1 MAVRVDPHQTRSMNT
16 TPESERPGGTPPG
29 NAFFTWLRDL
39 GIVRGSDRWFA
50 GVAGG
55 IAAKAGIDPLIVR
68 GVFVVLAVLGGPG
81 ILLYLAGWLLL
92 PDATGRI
99 HVEDI
104 VRGRAQAG
112 VLTAAII
119 IAAVVII
126 PALLSL
132 IIPAVSAPFGVW
144 GWDLWGT
151 IGVPSWLS
159 TTVAWLFWIA
169 ILVFGFMWVRKAL
182 LRRGREQGAGQETP
196 NGPAAGPGSGSDAGW
211 GYAASSG
218 SGAGT
223 GPGTASGSGSAPS
236 SNLGAGPHTG
246 STVPPA
252 DSFTAQ
258 TRSFADRTEEF
269 AQRAGSQAGDWG
281 KRAGDTATRWSEDL
295 GKQAD
300 EWSARYAE
308 HHDAHRLG
316 AAQTILTLA
325 LALLAGGLTALW
337 ALDAQPEL
345 PFQSAAPAVVIAAI
359 VAALAVVAVSLIIA
373 GVRGRNTGFVGFL
386 AFCGVIA
393 LLVTVVLPWGTRFQP
408 FGTMH
413 IDAGSVPGAVVLAGG
428 SKLDLR
434 DLDTQSDIGSDLVIW
449 QLTGR
454 TDITL
459 PEEVPAIVTVR
470 VLGGRIDEGDTDSR
484 RSGGPFLGRTITAN
498 LPAGDTASSVE
509 DAARVTVYLG
519 FGRVDIDGESDVA
532 RDRQI
537 SDRGSRVGGDGGA
550 SDSSDAEKA
559 RNERAAAALDEE
571 LQQLDWQLDEPGLS
585 TEETAALERERD
597 AVRDELREHEKEMAR

>member
-1 MAVRVDPHQTRSMNT
+1 MNT
-16 TPESERPGGTPPG
+16 TPEPERPGDTPPG

-92 PDATGRI
+92 PDAAGRI

-104 VRGRAQAG
+104 FRGRAQAG
-112 VLTAAII
+112 VLTVAII
-119 IAAVVII
+119 VAAVVII

-132 IIPAVSAPFGVW
+132 IIPAVSAPFGAW
-144 GWDLWGT
+144 GWGLWST
-151 IGVPSWLS
+151 IGVPAWLS
-159 TTVAWLFWIA
+159 TTVASLFWIA

-182 LRRGREQGAGQETP
+182 LRRGREQSAAPAEAQDTP
-196 NGPAAGPGSGSDAGW
+196 AGPFTNPGFGHATGTDPGAQSG
-211 GYAASSG
+211 
-218 SGAGT
+218 
-223 GPGTASGSGSAPS
+223 
-236 SNLGAGPHTG
+236 TG

-269 AQRAGSQAGDWG
+269 AQRAGEQAGDWG
-281 KRAGDTATRWSEDL
+281 KRAGDTATRWSEDF

-308 HHDAHRLG
+308 QHDARRLG

-325 LALLAGGLTALW
+325 LALLAGGLTAIW

-345 PFQSAAPAVVIAAI
+345 PFQSAAPAAVIAAI

-386 AFCGVIA
+386 AFCGVVA

-434 DLDTQSDIGSDLVIW
+434 DLDAHSDVGSDLVIW

-454 TDITL
+454 ADITL
-459 PEEVPAIVTVR
+459 PEEVPAVVTVR
-470 VLGGRIDEGDTDSR
+470 VLGGRIDEGGTDAH

-519 FGRVDIDGESDVA
+519 FGRVDVDGESDVA
-532 RDRQI
+532 RGREG
-537 SDRGSRVGGDGGA
+537 SDSGARVGTDSGA
-550 SDSSDAEKA
+550 RDSSDAEEA
-559 RNERAAAALDEE
+559 RNKRAVAALEEE
-571 LQQLDWQLDEPGLS
+571 LERLDWRLEEPGLS
-585 TEETAALERERD
+585 TEETATLKRERD
-597 AVRDELREHEKEMAR
+597 DARDELRELEKEMAR